1 MSGDLKG
8 GKTFEEKHPTVV
20 LQLERQELDD
30 FALDKDLLQEI
41 ATNILFPIR
50 NYKAQP
56 QGKGGVLLYGKMFFL
71 YFCFNR
77 KFGLKFNRQ
86 KILLLFNLKKKIKLL
101 SYYFLLG
108 VPGTGMI
115 NLWKFLIPG
124 RRLVTSHYSHVRKL
138 GIRTGYSIMVCDT
151 LEA

>member
-1 MSGDLKG
+1 MSRDLRG

-56 QGKGGVLLYGKMFFL
+56 QGKGGVLLYGTIFL

-86 KILLLFNLKKKIKLL
+86 KN
-101 SYYFLLG
+101 
-108 VPGTGMI
+108 
-115 NLWKFLIPG
+115 
-124 RRLVTSHYSHVRKL
+124 
-138 GIRTGYSIMVCDT
+138 T
-151 LEA
+151 LTF

>member
-56 QGKGGVLLYGKMFFL
+56 QGKGGVLLYGKIFFYTFAL
-71 YFCFNR
+71 TENWA
-77 KFGLKFNRQ
+77 
-86 KILLLFNLKKKIKLL
+86 KIEWTKKY
-101 SYYFLLG
+101 SYFL
-108 VPGTGMI
+108 T
-115 NLWKFLIPG
+115 
-124 RRLVTSHYSHVRKL
+124 
-138 GIRTGYSIMVCDT
+138 
-151 LEA
+151 